1 MTIILQK
8 NIDQIKHYL
17 KNLDNKFK
25 AARDNLARDEME
37 TERWKDALYHQAL
50 DSLENPEIPI
60 GIKGT
65 IKIAP

>member
-1 MTIILQK
+1 MILQE

-37 TERWKDALYHQAL
+37 TERWKDTLYYQAL
-50 DSLENPEIPI
+50 DFLENDEC
-60 GIKGT
+60 G
-65 IKIAP
+65 

>member
-1 MTIILQK
+1 MTTTMILQE

-37 TERWKDALYHQAL
+37 TERWKDALYYQAL
-50 DSLENPEIPI
+50 DFLENDEC
-60 GIKGT
+60 G
-65 IKIAP
+65 